1 MKSFLIALCAH
12 LLVGCASTPPLVYKY
27 YPAKV
32 TAQVTVTQTI
42 DCDADKR
49 LIILNTPS
57 VATVYSSN
65 REAKPFEFDASKLSR
80 WFTDNDFTFAWYD
93 DGRIR
98 SLNSQVT
105 GQGEA
110 IVKAVT
116 VIASAAVGA
125 GGPPADTAATACKV
139 VASRGGKPVTIVYE
153 RTLND
158 LTKRIE
164 PSRLDVSENYKGNFR
179 AFKGVELP
187 KIMVKADIAD
197 TEDPVL
203 VEQVANGS
211 SNDTVPLKL
220 SKTTRATVTITKD
233 DNEIS
238 KSTVV
243 VPNAHTYDL
252 LVPRGAFFGKET
264 FSVQFNE
271 AGILTQVSYGKTSGF
286 AAALNSANTLDAA
299 LSPNDAAKANALK
312 SQADVMAQTARL
324 ANCQA
329 KPSECK

>member
-1 MKSFLIALCAH
+1 
-12 LLVGCASTPPLVYKY
+12 
-27 YPAKV
+27 
-32 TAQVTVTQTI
+32 
-42 DCDADKR
+42 
-49 LIILNTPS
+49 
-57 VATVYSSN
+57 
-65 REAKPFEFDASKLSR
+65 
-80 WFTDNDFTFAWYD
+80 
-93 DGRIR
+93 
-98 SLNSQVT
+98 
-105 GQGEA
+105 
-110 IVKAVT
+110 
-116 VIASAAVGA
+116 
-125 GGPPADTAATACKV
+125 
-139 VASRGGKPVTIVYE
+139 
-153 RTLND
+153 
-158 LTKRIE
+158 
-164 PSRLDVSENYKGNFR
+164 
-179 AFKGVELP
+179 
-187 KIMVKADIAD
+187 MVKADIAD

-271 AGILTQVSYGKTSGF
+271 AGILTQISYGKTSGF